1 MALVDP
7 YSPCP
12 CGSDKKFK
20 WCCQKVEAYA
30 ERAHRLEDNGQ
41 HNAALAAYDE
51 GLAKVPRNPWLLLRK
66 SVLLIE
72 LQKLDEAKRC
82 VATVLQYQPD
92 NLGASVLLCRLV
104 LATEGPAAAVAELQR
119 ALLHARP
126 EARKQLFRITA
137 IVASELAKA
146 NYFPAA
152 LKHFELAIGL
162 DSSAQSVLQSVLASL
177 KSSAAVS
184 PWFKESYA
192 LEDVPGGL
200 EGPLR
205 EQFEQAMSWARDGLW
220 DSAAAAFELLSADRA
235 ASHAADHNLGLC
247 RLWLGDVGAAV
258 AALRRWIAREGP
270 TTRAVDLEIVC
281 QLIDES
287 TDKEPIEE
295 VQLTWQL
302 RDRSALSRILERE
315 ATIVAGE
322 KRHVDPEDDESP
334 EVACFHWLDRPRI
347 EARTGLARQEI
358 PLIQADVLVGPDT
371 VVLEAHDDGRLN
383 GLIDRFAALAG
394 SSVPPAHPR
403 TKVIGQVDRTEHAM
417 SWHWYL
423 PPDLPDREKRRL
435 AHEQVAHLM
444 TTVWP
449 ETPLKQLGGRSP
461 VQAGRDGNSEVPLR
475 ATVLILEFTGD
486 RLGDEVD
493 WTRLR
498 TRLSISPEPPIDSE
512 TVDIDRIPLGRLAL
526 IPLPRLDDDRLVRVY
541 LRAHEWGLVD
551 LLLRAAHEIVGR
563 PHLSTSSKLEERT
576 LYADLAIESTEQR
589 DRAGA
594 LEWVRRGRAA
604 QDLARRADDTASAF
618 WDMMEVQTRASF
630 DPLHDWVPELAMI
643 LERYREHEQAS
654 MTVTT
659 RLIQMGLV
667 HLVSPPDRPGE
678 VMLDSQVL
686 QQLLSLYGPKVTT
699 SSGSLGVSAT
709 RGEIWTPQ
717 SAAKG
722 SAVWTPGSD
731 REAAKSGEKRLIL
744 PG

>member
-20 WCCQKVEAYA
+20 WCCQKAEAYA
-30 ERAHRLEDNGQ
+30 ERANRLEDNGQ
-41 HNAALAAYDE
+41 HNAALAVCDE
-51 GLAKVPRNPWLLLRK
+51 GLAKVPRNSWLLLRK

-92 NLGASVLLCRLV
+92 HLGASVLLCRLV
-104 LATEGPAAAVAELQR
+104 LATEGPAAAAAELQR
-119 ALLHARP
+119 ALSHARP
-126 EARKQLFRITA
+126 KARKQLFSITA
-137 IVASELAKA
+137 VVASELAKA
-146 NYFPAA
+146 NCFPAA
-152 LKHFELAIGL
+152 LKHLELAIGL
-162 DSSAQSVLQSVLASL
+162 DSSALSVLQPALASF
-177 KSSAAVS
+177 KTNVAVS
-184 PWFKESYA
+184 PWLKEPYA

-205 EQFEQAMSWARDGLW
+205 EQFEQAMGWARDGLW
-220 DSAAAAFELLSADRA
+220 DSAATAFELLSADRA
-235 ASHAADHNLGLC
+235 AGPAADHNLGLC
-247 RLWLGDVGAAV
+247 RLWLGDNGAAV
-258 AALRRWIAREGP
+258 AALRRWIAGEGP
-270 TTRAVDLEIVC
+270 TTSAVDLEIVC

-287 TDKEPIEE
+287 TVKEPIEQ
-295 VQLTWQL
+295 VQLIWPL
-302 RDRSALSRILERE
+302 RDSSALSRILERE

-322 KRHVDPEDDESP
+322 KRHVDPEDEESP
-334 EVACFHWLDRPRI
+334 KVACFLWLDRPRI

-358 PLIQADVLVGPDT
+358 PLIQADVLIGPDT
-371 VVLEAHDDGRLN
+371 VVLEAPDDGRLN

-394 SSVPPAHPR
+394 RSVPPAHPR
-403 TKVIGQVDRTEHAM
+403 TKVIGQIDRTEHAL
-417 SWHWYL
+417 SWRWYL
-423 PPDLPDREKRRL
+423 PPDLPDREQRRL
-435 AHEQVAHLM
+435 TREQVAHLM

-461 VQAGRDGNSEVPLR
+461 VQAGRDGNCEVPLR
-475 ATVLILEFTGD
+475 ATVLMLEFTGN

-526 IPLPRLDDDRLVRVY
+526 IPLPRLDDDRLVRLD

-563 PHLSTSSKLEERT
+563 PHLSTSSKLDKRT
-576 LYADLAIESTEQR
+576 LYADLTIESTEQR

-604 QDLARRADDTASAF
+604 QDLARRPDDTAF

-630 DPLHDWVPELAMI
+630 DPLDDWVPELAMI

-654 MTVTT
+654 MTVTA
-659 RLIQMGLV
+659 RLLEMGLV
-667 HLVSPPDRPGE
+667 QLVAPPDRPGE
-678 VMLDSQVL
+678 VMLDTRVL

-699 SSGSLGVSAT
+699 SSGYLGVSAT

-717 SAAKG
+717 SAAQG
-722 SAVWTPGSD
+722 SAIWTPGPD
-731 REAAKSGEKRLIL
+731 RQAAKSGEKRLIL

>member
-30 ERAHRLEDNGQ
+30 ERAHRLEENGQ
-41 HNAALAAYDE
+41 HNAALAAYDA

-66 SVLLIE
+66 SLLLIE

-82 VATVLQYQPD
+82 VATLLQYQPD
-92 NLGASVLLCRLV
+92 HLGAAALLCQLV

-119 ALLHARP
+119 VLLHARP

-152 LKHFELAIGL
+152 LKHLELAIGL
-162 DSSAQSVLQSVLASL
+162 DSSAQSVLQSALVSL
-177 KSSAAVS
+177 KSNAAVS
-184 PWFKESYA
+184 PWLKESHA

-205 EQFEQAMSWARDGLW
+205 EQFEQAMGWARDGLW

-235 ASHAADHNLGLC
+235 AGHAADHNLGLC
-247 RLWLGDVGAAV
+247 RLWLGDDGAAV

-295 VQLTWQL
+295 VQLTWPLQ
-302 RDRSALSRILERE
+302 DRGVLSRILERE
-315 ATIVAGE
+315 ATIVEGE

-383 GLIDRFAALAG
+383 GLIDQFAALAG
-394 SSVPPAHPR
+394 KAVPPDHPQ
-403 TKVIGQVDRTEHAM
+403 TKVVGQVDRTERAM

-435 AHEQVAHLM
+435 AREQIAHLM

-461 VQAGRDGNSEVPLR
+461 VQAGCDGNSEVPLR
-475 ATVLILEFTGD
+475 AAVLILEFTGD

-498 TRLSISPEPPIDSE
+498 TRLSISPEPAIDSE

-526 IPLPRLDDDRLVRVY
+526 IPLPRLDDDRLVRIY
-541 LRAHEWGLVD
+541 LRAQEWGLVD
-551 LLLRAAHEIVGR
+551 LLLRAAHEIAGR
-563 PHLSTSSKLEERT
+563 PHLSTSSKLDERT
-576 LYADLAIESTEQR
+576 LYADLAIESTAQR

-594 LEWVRRGRAA
+594 LEWVRRGRTA
-604 QDLARRADDTASAF
+604 QDLARRAEDTAF

-630 DPLHDWVPELAMI
+630 DPFDDWVPELAML

-654 MTVTT
+654 MTITT

-678 VMLDSQVL
+678 VMLDTRVL

-699 SSGSLGVSAT
+699 SSGYLGVSAT

-717 SAAKG
+717 SAAQG
-722 SAVWTPGSD
+722 SAIWTPGSD

>member
-20 WCCQKVEAYA
+20 WCCQKAEAYA
-30 ERAHRLEDNGQ
+30 ERANRLEDNGQ
-41 HNAALAAYDE
+41 HNAALAVYDE
-51 GLAKVPRNPWLLLRK
+51 GLAKVPRNSWLLLRK

-92 NLGASVLLCRLV
+92 HLGASVLLCRLV
-104 LATEGPAAAVAELQR
+104 LATEGPAAAAAELQR

-126 EARKQLFRITA
+126 EARKQLFSLTA
-137 IVASELAKA
+137 VVASELAKA
-146 NYFPAA
+146 NCFPAA
-152 LKHFELAIGL
+152 LKHLELAIGL
-162 DSSAQSVLQSVLASL
+162 DSSALSVLQPALASF
-177 KSSAAVS
+177 KTNVAVS
-184 PWFKESYA
+184 PWLKEPYA
-192 LEDVPGGL
+192 LQDVPGGL

-205 EQFEQAMSWARDGLW
+205 EQFEQAMGWARDGLW

-235 ASHAADHNLGLC
+235 AVPAADHNLGLC
-247 RLWLGDVGAAV
+247 RLWLGDNGAAV

-270 TTRAVDLEIVC
+270 TTSAVDLEIVC

-287 TDKEPIEE
+287 IDKEPIEE
-295 VQLTWQL
+295 VQLIWPL
-302 RDRSALSRILERE
+302 RDSNALSQILERE

-322 KRHVDPEDDESP
+322 KLHVDPEDGESP
-334 EVACFHWLDRPRI
+334 AVACFHWLDRPRI

-358 PLIQADVLVGPDT
+358 PLIQADVLIGPDT
-371 VVLEAHDDGRLN
+371 VVLEAPDDGRLN

-394 SSVPPAHPR
+394 RSVPPAHPR
-403 TKVIGQVDRTEHAM
+403 TKVIGQIDRTEHAL
-417 SWHWYL
+417 SWRWYL
-423 PPDLPDREKRRL
+423 PPDLPDREQRRL
-435 AHEQVAHLM
+435 TREQVAHLM

-449 ETPLKQLGGRSP
+449 ETPLAQLGGRSP
-461 VQAGRDGNSEVPLR
+461 VQAGRDGNCEVPLR
-475 ATVLILEFTGD
+475 ATVLMLEFTGN

-526 IPLPRLDDDRLVRVY
+526 IPLPRLDDDRLVRLD

-551 LLLRAAHEIVGR
+551 VLLRAAHEIVGR
-563 PHLSTSSKLEERT
+563 PHLSTSSKLDKRT
-576 LYADLAIESTEQR
+576 LYADLTLESTEQR

-594 LEWVRRGRAA
+594 MEWVRRGRAA
-604 QDLARRADDTASAF
+604 QDLARHPDDTAF
-618 WDMMEVQTRASF
+618 WDMIEVQTRASF
-630 DPLHDWVPELAMI
+630 DPLDDWVPELAMI
-643 LERYREHEQAS
+643 LERYRAHEQAS
-654 MTVTT
+654 MTVTA
-659 RLIQMGLV
+659 RLLQLGLV
-667 HLVSPPDRPGE
+667 QLVAPPDRPGE
-678 VMLDSQVL
+678 VMLDTRVL

-699 SSGSLGVSAT
+699 ASGYLGVSAT
-709 RGEIWTPQ
+709 RGEIWAPQ
-717 SAAKG
+717 SAAQG
-722 SAVWTPGSD
+722 SAIWTPGPD
-731 REAAKSGEKRLIL
+731 RQAAKSGEKRLIL

>member
-1 MALVDP
+1 MCRDCA
-7 YSPCP
+7 S
-12 CGSDKKFK
+12 
-20 WCCQKVEAYA
+20 
-30 ERAHRLEDNGQ
+30 
-41 HNAALAAYDE
+41 
-51 GLAKVPRNPWLLLRK
+51 VPARQ
-66 SVLLIE
+66 S
-72 LQKLDEAKRC
+72 
-82 VATVLQYQPD
+82 
-92 NLGASVLLCRLV
+92 GASVLLCRLV
-104 LATEGPAAAVAELQR
+104 LATDGPAAAVAELQR

-126 EARKQLFRITA
+126 EARKQLFKITA

-152 LKHFELAIGL
+152 LKHLELAIGL
-162 DSSAQSVLQSVLASL
+162 DNSAQSVLQSALASL
-177 KSSAAVS
+177 KSNAAVS

-205 EQFEQAMSWARDGLW
+205 EQYEQAMGWARDGLW

-235 ASHAADHNLGLC
+235 AGHAADHNLGLC
-247 RLWLGDVGAAV
+247 RLWLGDHGAAV
-258 AALRRWIAREGP
+258 AALRRWIAGEGP
-270 TTRAVDLEIVC
+270 TTSAVDLEIVC

-287 TDKEPIEE
+287 TDQEPIEE
-295 VQLTWQL
+295 VQLTWPL
-302 RDRSALSRILERE
+302 RDRNALSRILERE
-315 ATIVAGE
+315 ATIVVGE
-322 KRHVDPEDDESP
+322 KMHVDPEDEGSP

-358 PLIQADVLVGPDT
+358 PLIQADVVVGPDT
-371 VVLEAHDDGRLN
+371 VVLEAYDDGRLS

-394 SSVPPAHPR
+394 GSVPPAHPR

-423 PPDLPDREKRRL
+423 PPDLPEREQRRL
-435 AHEQVAHLM
+435 EREQLAHLM

-461 VQAGRDGNSEVPLR
+461 VQAGRDGDSEVPLR

-486 RLGDEVD
+486 RLGEEVD

-498 TRLSISPEPPIDSE
+498 TRLSIAPEPPIDPE
-512 TVDIDRIPLGRLAL
+512 TMDIVRIPLGRLAL
-526 IPLPRLDDDRLVRVY
+526 IPLPRLDDDRLVRIY

-563 PHLSTSSKLEERT
+563 PHLSMSSKLDERT
-576 LYADLAIESTEQR
+576 LYADLAMESAKQR

-604 QDLARRADDTASAF
+604 QDPARRAEDTVF
-618 WDMMEVQTRASF
+618 WDMMEVQIRASF
-630 DPLHDWVPELAMI
+630 DPLADWVPELAMI

-654 MTVTT
+654 MTVTA

-678 VMLDSQVL
+678 VVLDTRVL

-699 SSGSLGVSAT
+699 SSGHLGVSAT

-722 SAVWTPGSD
+722 SAIWTPGSD
-731 REAAKSGEKRLIL
+731 REGRQEW
-744 PG
+744 

>member
-12 CGSDKKFK
+12 CGGDKKFK

-30 ERAHRLEDNGQ
+30 ERGHRLEDNGQ
-41 HNAALAAYDE
+41 HDAALAAYDE

-82 VATVLQYQPD
+82 VATVLQSQPD
-92 NLGASVLLCRLV
+92 HLGAAVLLCRLV
-104 LATEGPAAAVAELQR
+104 LATEGPVAAVAVLQR

-126 EARKQLFRITA
+126 EARNQLFKITA
-137 IVASELAKA
+137 IVATELAKA
-146 NYFPAA
+146 SYFPAA

-162 DSSAQSVLQSVLASL
+162 DSSAESVLQSALASFKSNPAVTPWL
-177 KSSAAVS
+177 KDSSA
-184 PWFKESYA
+184 
-192 LEDVPGGL
+192 LEHVPAGL

-205 EQFEQAMSWARDGLW
+205 EQFQQAMGWARDGLW
-220 DSAAAAFELLSADRA
+220 DSAAAAFELLSADRGA
-235 ASHAADHNLGLC
+235 ARAADHNLGLC
-247 RLWLGDVGAAV
+247 RLWLGDDDAAI

-270 TTRAVDLEIVC
+270 TTSAVDLEIVC

-287 TDKEPIEE
+287 TDKEPIEQ
-295 VQLTWQL
+295 VQLTWPL
-302 RDRSALSRILERE
+302 RDRSALSQILERE
-315 ATIVAGE
+315 AAIVAGE
-322 KRHVDPEDDESP
+322 RRHLDPEDDESP
-334 EVACFHWLDRPRI
+334 QVACLHWLDRPRI
-347 EARTGLARQEI
+347 EARTDLARQEI
-358 PLIQADVLVGPDT
+358 PLIQADVLLGPDT

-383 GLIDRFAALAG
+383 GLIDRFTALAG
-394 SSVPPAHPR
+394 RSVPPAHPR
-403 TKVIGQVDRTEHAM
+403 TKVIGQVDRTAHAM

-435 AHEQVAHLM
+435 TREQIAHLI
-444 TTVWP
+444 TTAWP
-449 ETPLKQLGGRSP
+449 ETPLRQLGGRSP
-461 VQAGRDGNSEVPLR
+461 VQAGRAGDSEVPLR
-475 ATVLILEFTGD
+475 AAVLVLEFSGD

-498 TRLSISPEPPIDSE
+498 SRLSISPEPPIDLE

-526 IPLPRLDDDRLVRVY
+526 IPLPRLDDDRLVEFY

-551 LLLRAAHEIVGR
+551 LVLRAAHEIVGR
-563 PHLSTSSKLEERT
+563 PHLSSSSKLDVRI
-576 LYADLAIESTEQR
+576 LYADLAMESTEQR

-594 LEWVRRGRAA
+594 LEWIRRGRAA
-604 QDLARRADDTASAF
+604 QDLAQRPDDTAF
-618 WDMMEVQTRASF
+618 WDMMEIQIRASF
-630 DPLHDWVPELAMI
+630 DPLDDWVPDLAVI
-643 LERYREHEQAS
+643 LDRCRENEQAS
-654 MTVTT
+654 MMVTT
-659 RLIQMGLV
+659 RLIEMGLV
-667 HLVSPPDRPGE
+667 RLVSPPDRPGE
-678 VMLDSQVL
+678 VMLDPRVL

-699 SSGSLGVSAT
+699 SSGYLGVSAT

-717 SAAKG
+717 SSAQG
-722 SAVWTPGSD
+722 SPIWSPGTD